1 MYEPFFGLDSS
12 PFGLTPNPR
21 FLFRSSVHHE
31 ILSLLLYGVTT
42 SKGVML
48 LLGDVG
54 TGKTTLC
61 RALLRELPAEAESV
75 LLLNPHLSETEL
87 VGAILDDLG
96 LERRGKTRGELMTV
110 LSQHLLAAG
119 GEGKTVLVVVDEA
132 QQMSV
137 GALEQVRILSTL
149 EAPDRKLLQI
159 VLAGQPELE
168 AKLARPD
175 LRQLNQRIAVR
186 SRLRPLS
193 ERETFRYVEHRLR
206 AAGLAGSLPFTWAAT
221 ARVHRYSRG
230 VPRVINLVCDRA
242 LSTAF
247 ADRKRSVDVDT
258 VKAAIRSVE
267 GRPLTRWARRVAAVA
282 AVAAVAVVAAVGTT
296 VGLQWTWRSGWFVS
310 HASNSVLAAVAPPA
324 APTRAP
330 TPRPSSAP
338 EPSSAP
344 VTTRVAALSPPPP
357 AVPLDAHR
365 RLLAELITLWTVQ
378 SPPRSAVAEWPALAD
393 GAVDIASVADRYRLT
408 ATRLPWVTAAELRAI
423 GLPAL
428 LELDGV
434 QEPSVLLLRRIADDA
449 VTLVDATGAEHR
461 APLGELDSKLA
472 HAVVWT
478 PWRNVDQLPADGARP
493 MTRDTVFA
501 VALRLHKL
509 GYLASPLPR
518 LYDIRL
524 TEAVRAFQRSTGL
537 PADGILGPRTT
548 LALSRVVAGEVA
560 PSIASKPSR

>member
-21 FLFRSSVHHE
+21 FLFRSRVHHE

-42 SKGVML
+42 SKGIML

-61 RALLRELPAEAESV
+61 RALGS
-75 LLLNPHLSETEL
+75 
-87 VGAILDDLG
+87 
-96 LERRGKTRGELMTV
+96 TRGELMTV

-119 GEGKTVLVVVDEA
+119 GEGKTVVVVIDEA

-168 AKLARPD
+168 TKLARPE
-175 LRQLNQRIAVR
+175 LRQLNQRIGVR

-206 AAGLAGSLPFTWAAT
+206 AAGLGGSLPFTWAAT
-221 ARVHRYSRG
+221 ARVHRYSGG

-242 LSTAF
+242 LNSAF

-258 VKAAIRSVE
+258 MKAAIRSVS
-267 GRPLTRWARRVAAVA
+267 GRPLTRPLTRWARRVAAVA
-282 AVAAVAVVAAVGTT
+282 AVAVVAAVGTT
-296 VGLQWTWRSGWFVS
+296 LGLQWTSRSGWFVS
-310 HASNSVLAAVAPPA
+310 HASNRALAAVAPPA
-324 APTRAP
+324 APPRAP

-338 EPSSAP
+338 EPSIAP
-344 VTTRVAALSPPPP
+344 VMARVAALSPPPP

-365 RLLAELITLWTVQ
+365 RLLAELIALWTVH

-393 GAVDIASVADRYRLT
+393 GAVDIASVADRYPDET
-408 ATRLPWVTAAELRAI
+408 
-423 GLPAL
+423 
-428 LELDGV
+428 
-434 QEPSVLLLRRIADDA
+434 
-449 VTLVDATGAEHR
+449 VTLVDATGIEHR
-461 APLGELDSKLA
+461 VQLGELDSKLA
-472 HAVVWT
+472 HAVVWIL
-478 PWRNVDQLPADGARP
+478 WRNVDQLPVDGARP
-493 MTRDTVFA
+493 MTRDTVFT

-518 LYDIRL
+518 LYDARL
-524 TEAVRAFQRSTGL
+524 EEAVRAFQQSTGL

-548 LALSRVVAGEVA
+548 LALSRVVAGAVA
-560 PSIASKPSR
+560 PSISGQPSR